1 MNASYKKM
9 SKCVPKWYVVEQNNV
24 YSQVGLCR
32 SLASQGTVRW
42 LVLTPVGLSWR
53 GRPSIDVD
61 FCSLDVFVNGT
72 ENNPKLN
79 G

>member
-1 MNASYKKM
+1 MYL
-9 SKCVPKWYVVEQNNV
+9 
-24 YSQVGLCR
+24 QVGLSR

-42 LVLTPVGLSWR
+42 PALTQAGLSLR
-53 GRPSIDVD
+53 DRPSTDVD

-79 G
+79 GYMIEVATISYNKSFKEV

>member
-1 MNASYKKM
+1 MH
-9 SKCVPKWYVVEQNNV
+9 
-24 YSQVGLCR
+24 SQVGLSR

-42 LVLTPVGLSWR
+42 LVLMQAGLSWR
-53 GRPSIDVD
+53 GRPSTDVD

>member
-1 MNASYKKM
+1 MD
-9 SKCVPKWYVVEQNNV
+9 
-24 YSQVGLCR
+24 SQVGLYR

-42 LVLTPVGLSWR
+42 LVLTQAGLSSR
-53 GRPSIDVD
+53 DRPSTDVD

-72 ENNPKLN
+72 ENNRKFN